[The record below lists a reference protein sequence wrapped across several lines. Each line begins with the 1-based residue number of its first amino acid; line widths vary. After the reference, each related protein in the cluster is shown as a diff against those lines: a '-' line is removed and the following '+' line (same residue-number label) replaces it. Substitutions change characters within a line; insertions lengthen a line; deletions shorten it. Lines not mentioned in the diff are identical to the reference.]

1 MNIAT
6 LAGSDAK
13 SADATGDII
22 KLAMLA
28 VGGQGGGVL
37 TDWIVA
43 VAEANGYRAQST
55 SVAGVAQR
63 TGATIYYVEMAPDTG
78 REPVFALTP
87 SVGDVDIMIAAE
99 LMEAGRSILRG
110 FVTPDRTTLILSSH
124 RILAVSEKIV
134 PGDGRAESDKVIA
147 RARQAAKRVV
157 AFDMEKESVA
167 AGSVISAGLFG
178 ALAGSGAL
186 PFPRESYEETIRAG
200 GRGVEASLAAFA
212 ACCDRAAA
220 GDEPE
225 TTSEEAKG
233 QAPEFAVEGPTKLV
247 EAWNA
252 LEARIGQLPEP
263 ARALATAGLK
273 KVVDYQDI
281 DYGRTYLER
290 LERAASGDDEEH
302 GWRFTAAAAKYVAN
316 AMVYDDIVRVADLKL
331 RTARASRVR
340 AEVGVPD
347 EAVLHVTEYFHPR
360 AQEVCG
366 TLPAGLGRRIENSPR
381 LFSALDRM
389 INRGRRVRT
398 DTLTGYLSLWLMAS
412 LKPIR
417 RRLLR
422 HAVEEAHFTEWFD
435 LALATRADDYETG
448 VEVLNCRR
456 LIKGY
461 SDTHAR
467 GLSKFDRVLSALPQ
481 LKGRPDASKQLR
493 ALREAAL
500 AGAGTEAL
508 EAALSELAD
517 EGLSEDKSGR

>member
-6 LAGSDAK
+6 LADKDTKG
-13 SADATGDII
+13 ADATGDII
-22 KLAMLA
+22 KVAMLA
-28 VGGQGGGVL
+28 VGGQGGAVL

-124 RILAVSEKIV
+124 RILSVSEKAV
-134 PGDGRAESDKVIA
+134 PGDGRASPDKVIA
-147 RARQAAKRVV
+147 RARAAAKRVV
-157 AFDMEKESVA
+157 AFDMQKEAAA
-167 AGSVISAGLFG
+167 AGTVISASIFG

-186 PFPRESYEETIRAG
+186 PFSRDSFDETIRAN
-200 GRGVEASLAAFA
+200 GRGVEASLAAFSS
-212 ACCDRAAA
+212 CCDRAAA

-225 TTSEEAKG
+225 TATDSDQAKG
-233 QAPEFAVEGPTKLV
+233 QTPEFTVEGPTNLL

-252 LEARIGQLPEP
+252 LEARAGQLPEP
-263 ARALATAGLK
+263 ARAMATAGLK

-290 LERAASGDDEEH
+290 LEQAAVGDDEDH
-302 GWRFTAAAAKYVAN
+302 GWRLTAAAAKYIAN

-331 RTARASRVR
+331 RTARAQRVR
-340 AEVGVPD
+340 SEIGAPD
-347 EAVLHVTEYFHPR
+347 EAVLQVTEYFHPR

-366 TLPAGLGRRIENSPR
+366 TLPSGLGRRIEQSPR
-381 LFSALDRM
+381 LFAFLDRL

-398 DTLTGYLSLWLMAS
+398 DTLTGYLSLWIVAS

-422 HAVEEAHFTEWFD
+422 HAVEETHLGDWFD
-435 LALATRADDYETG
+435 LALATRADDYDLG

-461 SDTHAR
+461 SDTHTR
-467 GLSKFDRVLSALPQ
+467 GLSKFDRVLSAIPQ
-481 LKGRPDASKQLR
+481 LKGRPNAAKRLL

-500 AGAGTEAL
+500 AGDGTEVL
-508 EAALSELAD
+508 EKAMSELATGS
-517 EGLSEDKSGR
+517 EGGT